1 MSITTLFNYIHKM
14 SEIYIPIRPSRRDYE
29 ADEPDETNED

>member
-1 MSITTLFNYIHKM
+1 M

-29 ADEPDETNED
+29 ADESDETKED

>member
-1 MSITTLFNYIHKM
+1 M

-29 ADEPDETNED
+29 TDELGEKKED